1 MFQKEEEDVRHGTLQ
16 NQYGFQV
23 DQVMKDEAGKV
34 GRDQIMESLL
44 NLTKDINL
52 HFEGNG
58 GPLIVLTRE
67 MTLAVKEN
75 GLDEGQS

>member
-1 MFQKEEEDVRHGTLQ
+1 
-16 NQYGFQV
+16 
-23 DQVMKDEAGKV
+23 MKDEAGKV

>member
-1 MFQKEEEDVRHGTLQ
+1 
-16 NQYGFQV
+16 
-23 DQVMKDEAGKV
+23 MKDEAGKV

-52 HFEGNG
+52 HLEGNG
-58 GPLIVLTRE
+58 GPLIVLTRK